1 MGLRVSPT
9 QRRALRAARKL
20 ARRAIDRR
28 AQLALVAA
36 ALAGA
41 GTGVALESVVL
52 AILLGLGGVLVAL
65 SWALWLEV
73 QSSRVIIAKGLQRL
87 GVRFLPGQSRYEQRS
102 PQVGRLVE
110 RAWEGHVNRGLA
122 GLTALAQSP
131 TAHRVERAD
140 AHLALADRHLAHGQP
155 GEAAHHLRALGAEKS
170 RRLPLELSIF
180 VAEVASLDATAAPDL
195 VAAIPAAHKRRMA
208 RDTDLGFFTANLEP
222 ADGRLAH
229 LNRLLGA
236 AGLEPVTC
244 APLTFGNI
252 TCDAPARSVTGGQLV
267 SVIVP
272 VYNAAGTIEHSL
284 RSVLA
289 QTWNEIVVLV
299 VDDASTDDSVRVVEQ
314 IATGDPRVR
323 LLTQNT
329 TQGAYAARNRGLAEA
344 RGEFLTVHDADDWSH
359 PRQIERQVR
368 RLVARPR
375 LQANLSALVRATKD
389 VVWVR
394 RDLTHGQVI
403 GVNTSSLLFRRA
415 VTHEVGGWD
424 DVRSGGDSEFVD
436 RLRALNGESA
446 VEQVD
451 PTIPLTIALRDA
463 GSLTSSATTGLAS
476 QLTTTGAR
484 RLYRIGYSAWHA
496 SPAFRDQLPLART
509 ADHWP
514 FPAPASMRRRENR
527 THFDVIIMSDFGLPG
542 GTTSSNLEE
551 VKANTAGG
559 LTTGLVHNRHPR
571 FDSAVVNPKVLAA
584 CSDSTRF
591 VNAHEIVS
599 CDVLVIKHPTA
610 AAEIPDNF
618 PKISVN
624 GNIVMVVNQTPMT
637 GYQGDAEFV
646 YDIVEVDAEIQRAF
660 GRVPLWAPL
669 SPVVRDVLHTH
680 HAAEIAGV
688 QLWDDDWVEIIDP
701 TEWARPK
708 HPPVPG
714 KIRIG
719 RHARDSVWKWPATK
733 ETILAAYPDDPDVIV
748 DILGGADVAREVLGC
763 IPGNWIVREFGSMDP
778 ADYLAGLDY
787 FLYVPHPDMVEAF
800 GRTLLEAWAAGVPV
814 LRDVPTAWDE
824 AGLAPVMF
832 DTAAFATAHTH

>member
-1 MGLRVSPT
+1 MAT
-9 QRRALRAARKL
+9 
-20 ARRAIDRR
+20 
-28 AQLALVAA
+28 VAA

-65 SWALWLEV
+65 GWALWLEV

-131 TAHRVERAD
+131 TTHRVERAD
-140 AHLALADRHLAHGQP
+140 AHLALADWHLAHGRP
-155 GEAAHHLRALGAEKS
+155 GEAAHHLRALRALS
-170 RRLPLELSIF
+170 SQRLPLEYSIF

-195 VAAIPAAHKRRMA
+195 VTSIPAAHKRRMA

-222 ADGRLAH
+222 ADDRLVH
-229 LNRLLGA
+229 LNRRLST
-236 AGLEPVTC
+236 AGLEPAVC
-244 APLTFGNI
+244 APLNFGNI
-252 TCDAPARSVTGGQLV
+252 TCDAPARSVTGRPLV
-267 SVIVP
+267 TVIVP

-284 RSVLA
+284 CSVLA
-289 QTWNEIVVLV
+289 QTWNELEVLV
-299 VDDASTDDSVRVVEQ
+299 VDDASTDDSVSIVER
-314 IATGDPRVR
+314 IAASDSRVR
-323 LLTQNT
+323 LLTQSTN
-329 TQGAYAARNRGLAEA
+329 QGAYAARNRGLAEA
-344 RGEFLTVHDADDWSH
+344 RGEFVTVHDADDWSH

-368 RLVARPR
+368 HLVARPS
-375 LQANLSALVRATKD
+375 LQADLSALVRATKD

-403 GVNTSSLLFRRA
+403 GVNTSSLMFRRA
-415 VTHEVGGWD
+415 VTHDVGGWD

-436 RLRALNGESA
+436 RLRAFYGESA

-484 RLYRIGYSAWHA
+484 RFYQKAFENWHA
-496 SPAFRDQLPLART
+496 SRAFRDQLPLART

-514 FPAPASMRRRENR
+514 VPAPASMRRRENR
-527 THFDVIIMSDFGLPG
+527 SHFDVIIMSDFGLPG

-646 YDIVEVDAEIQRAF
+646 YDIGEVDTEIQRAF

-680 HAAEIAGV
+680 HAAEISGV

-708 HPPVPG
+708 QPPIPG

-748 DILGGADVAREVLGC
+748 DILGGADVAREVLGY
-763 IPGNWIVREFGSMDP
+763 IPRNWIVREFGSMDP

-800 GRTLLEAWAAGVPV
+800 GRTLLEAWATGVPV
-814 LRDVPTAWDE
+814 LRDVPTTWDE
-824 AGLAPVMF
+824 AGLALVMF
-832 DTAAFATAHTH
+832 DTAAFATAHTHHAHRERLARVREI